1 MDWVTGEC
9 VTVGGP
15 GPVKGS
21 PLASPRVLSPLNT
34 GLTLP
39 IPQHAPSISSGI
51 LPKMD
56 KNAEYE
62 TRLLALFKKFIWDFI
77 FKYRENHIPEV
88 LFCLIKVS
96 KIYSYFNMRLQVSF
110 VLLVTRFFFTPWP
123 SRLVSFSLFSRNSN
137 SSEKQCTVCVLRL
150 WQWQNSTK
158 VRHLTLIFIEV

>member
-51 LPKMD
+51 FQKEIKTQKM
-56 KNAEYE
+56 K
-62 TRLLALFKKFIWDFI
+62 
-77 FKYRENHIPEV
+77 H
-88 LFCLIKVS
+88 
-96 KIYSYFNMRLQVSF
+96 
-110 VLLVTRFFFTPWP
+110 
-123 SRLVSFSLFSRNSN
+123 
-137 SSEKQCTVCVLRL
+137 VC
-150 WQWQNSTK
+150 
-158 VRHLTLIFIEV
+158 